1 MKHYVWH
8 TNSARG
14 GGRDGSRKQQLYHTK
29 VASKPVSLPLFPWL
43 SPAQRH
49 YSSPSYCGTDPE
61 SMSHCTHKT
70 KPNLPPSSSW
80 RWNSVS
86 WAWSHLAWV
95 QAQLWMS
102 YGPSYNLSCFW
113 GDILC
118 LCGISWMGF
127 NAICSKGGWIFRQTK
142 IVLVKVMSR

>member
-14 GGRDGSRKQQLYHTK
+14 GGRDGSQKQQLYHTK

-95 QAQLWMS
+95 QAEVWMS
-102 YGPSYNLSCFW
+102 LPIILAVFEVISCVCVVFHEWVSMLSVQKVDGFS
-113 GDILC
+113 GKLRLC
-118 LCGISWMGF
+118 LWKSWAD
-127 NAICSKGGWIFRQTK
+127 NY
-142 IVLVKVMSR
+142 